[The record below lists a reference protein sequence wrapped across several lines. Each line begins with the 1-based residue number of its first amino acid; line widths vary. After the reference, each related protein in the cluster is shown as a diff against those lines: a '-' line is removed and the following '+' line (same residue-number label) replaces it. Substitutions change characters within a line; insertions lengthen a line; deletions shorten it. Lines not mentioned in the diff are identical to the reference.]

1 MPLVRVDIPAGMTA
15 EQRQTISDVIDDAM
29 RTTIDVPLNDRF
41 HLFTASD
48 RIYDRSYLGIDR
60 SDGAIFIAVTLRS
73 GRTVEKKR
81 AFYAAIANG
90 LHNRLGTRKE
100 DVFIVLNE
108 NDLPDWSFG
117 NGIAQYMPGEPV
129 TT

>member
-1 MPLVRVDIPAGMTA
+1 MPLVRVDIPTGMTA
-15 EQRQTISDVIDDAM
+15 QQRQTISDVIDDAM

-41 HLFTASD
+41 HLFTASE
-48 RIYDRSYLGIDR
+48 RIYDRSYLEIDR
-60 SDGAIFIAVTLRS
+60 SDGTIFIAVTLRK

-81 AFYAAIANG
+81 AFYAAIADG
-90 LHNRLGTRKE
+90 LHERLGTRKE

-129 TT
+129 VT

>member
-1 MPLVRVDIPAGMTA
+1 MTA
-15 EQRQTISDVIDDAM
+15 EHRQTISDVIDDAM

-41 HLFTASD
+41 HLFTASN
-48 RIYDRSYLGIDR
+48 RIYDHSYLGIDR
-60 SDGAIFIAVTLRS
+60 SDGTIFIAVTLRK

-81 AFYAAIANG
+81 AFYAAIADG
-90 LHNRLGTRKE
+90 LQERLGTRKE

>member
-1 MPLVRVDIPAGMTA
+1 MPLVRLDIPTGMTA

-29 RTTIDVPLNDRF
+29 RTTIDVPRNDRF

-60 SDGAIFIAVTLRS
+60 SDGTIFIAVTLRK

-81 AFYAAIANG
+81 AFYAAIADG
-90 LHNRLGTRKE
+90 LHERLGTRKE

-129 TT
+129 TP